1 MNIEEPRLKY
11 VGKLALFTCSPQCNG
26 DDIGIIT
33 AIEESTHNPDTFHA
47 RFTRSD
53 GELDRFYF
61 QHTPTRRQEWHIHL
75 YDESC
80 PVEAP

>member
-1 MNIEEPRLKY
+1 MTLEEARRKY

-26 DDIGIIT
+26 DNIGIIT
-33 AIEESTHNPDTFHA
+33 AIEEAFRNPNTFFA
-47 RFTRSD
+47 RFTRAD
-53 GELDRFYF
+53 GTVDRYYF
-61 QHTPTRRQEWHIHL
+61 HHTPISRQEWHIHL